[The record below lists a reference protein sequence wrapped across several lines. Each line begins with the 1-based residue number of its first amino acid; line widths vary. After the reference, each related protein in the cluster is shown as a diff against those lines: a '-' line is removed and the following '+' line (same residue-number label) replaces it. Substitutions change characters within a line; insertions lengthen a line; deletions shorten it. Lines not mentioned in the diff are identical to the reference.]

1 MGRHIR
7 SSACCQQQGARL
19 LLGLSAAMAGSFQRV
34 TVHRYMFARMAAF
47 SLRLPL
53 LAPARGALAISA
65 APQLPA
71 TRAKAL
77 LHGYCTVT
85 ARVTHRTAACRRA
98 MLIAMRTHTSYGSL
112 GHPRPPTAS
121 GSQDAALPAHAG
133 CADARQTTWRSPPTL
148 QRVRVFLRGQTD
160 APGRE
165 VTMATPLTAK
175 GICRN
180 GLLPAPQ
187 SSGPRHRLNTSHA
200 AQRKRA
206 AGTTC
211 SMGPKHMA
219 ARHSTSRA
227 SRPTSSGQRRQARE
241 VRAARLCTAP
251 NWAGVSGPSDTA

>member
-1 MGRHIR
+1 
-7 SSACCQQQGARL
+7 
-19 LLGLSAAMAGSFQRV
+19 MAGSFQRV

-77 LHGYCTVT
+77 LHGYCTGHAQDGSLPSRHAHCNADTYIIWKPGPSQASHSQWQPGRCT
-85 ARVTHRTAACRRA
+85 ARTCRMCRREA
-98 MLIAMRTHTSYGSL
+98 DHM
-112 GHPRPPTAS
+112 
-121 GSQDAALPAHAG
+121 ALPAHTATCQG
-133 CADARQTTWRSPPTL
+133 I
-148 QRVRVFLRGQTD
+148 LRGQTD

-251 NWAGVSGPSDTA
+251 NWAGVSGTSDTA